1 MGFGVSREHIFRDVR
16 VGCFVIANSEELQ
29 VTIRRTIPDQGKK
42 NMPCLVP
49 QHDFIGHSWNPPRN
63 TGPLIFS
70 VVPECYSDFCC
81 SAVMFLSQARSE
93 IFYSCEFCCVTWA
106 QSNQSGLSFI
116 VFCHCAKWPL
126 LRMGGRRCRT
136 HVASLS
142 KSDTACPS
150 YA

>member
-1 MGFGVSREHIFRDVR
+1 M
-16 VGCFVIANSEELQ
+16 CKVIGSANRNCLPELSKKVLCLQ
-29 VTIRRTIPDQGKK
+29 LLYLRFTAAAPCSFCQG
-42 NMPCLVP
+42 LAL
-49 QHDFIGHSWNPPRN
+49 HTLHSWNPPRN

-70 VVPECYSDFCC
+70 VVPECCSDFCC

-93 IFYSCEFCCVTWA
+93 LFCSCEFCCVTWA
-106 QSNQSGLSFI
+106 QSNQSGLSFV